1 MKAKEYLLRGLVT
14 LVAVAMVL
22 VLVSVVLGVST
33 PPGPPAR
40 GGSDLILIE
49 NLGIY
54 GELQRGPVPFPHQKH
69 TKALAAEGGGC
80 RTCHLPD
87 PVGGRL
93 LTRFKSLAARGLDQ
107 DRAVFHDNCLGCH
120 NQRRAR
126 DRKSGPVECG
136 QCHQFRPG
144 AAGAWK
150 RLDFDKSL
158 HYRHIQSQKN
168 DCGKCHH
175 QYDPKTR
182 KLAWAKGKE
191 GSCRYCH
198 GPRDQ
203 VRLVGGRRQRVI
215 SMKEAAHLSCLDCHR
230 RTIQAKG
237 KAGPLECAGCHS
249 AAGQAKIK
257 KLKKV
262 PRLKR
267 NQPQV
272 VLIRALPAGPSPG
285 PGQAPPAMNPVP
297 FDHEAHESYTAT
309 CRSCHHQDLA
319 SCTKKCHTPGG
330 DKRGGFV
337 TLSQAMHD
345 PRSRRS
351 CLGCHR
357 RRQERDRNCAGCHQG
372 ARFRPAAQKDLC
384 QRCHLRPP
392 EGLLPAKG
400 KDLAAALLARRQAAG
415 LLYPEQDI
423 PEVVEIKHLEKD
435 YQPVKLPHR
444 RIVKKLVRGMEASKL
459 AGYQHR
465 GPATVCQGCHHNSP
479 PAKKPPA
486 CASCHGRRA
495 SPGNLSMPVL
505 KAAYH
510 QQCMGCHRR
519 MGLSKPVAVACAQC
533 HQKKNQQAKAR

>member
-1 MKAKEYLLRGLVT
+1 MKTREYLLRGLVT

-22 VLVSVVLGVST
+22 VLVSGVLGVNT
-33 PPGPPAR
+33 PPGDSPG
-40 GGSDLILIE
+40 GGSDVIIIE
-49 NLGIY
+49 TLKVY
-54 GELQRGPVPFPHQKH
+54 GELDRGPVRFLHQKH
-69 TKALAAEGGGC
+69 TKALAAQKQDC
-80 RTCHLPD
+80 RTCHLTD
-87 PVGGRL
+87 PASGRM
-93 LTRFKSLAARGLDQ
+93 LTRFKSLAAQGLEK

-120 NQRRAR
+120 NQRRAQ
-126 DRKSGPVECG
+126 DLKSGPVECG
-136 QCHQFRPG
+136 QCHQFRPSP
-144 AAGAWK
+144 AGAWK

-158 HYRHIQSQKN
+158 HYRHVKSQKN

-175 QYDPKTR
+175 KYDPKAK
-182 KLAWAKGKE
+182 KLVWAKGRE

-198 GPRDQ
+198 GQKEQ
-203 VRLVGGRRQRVI
+203 VRLVGGTRQRVV

-230 RTIQAKG
+230 RTAQAKG

-257 KLKKV
+257 KLKDI
-262 PRLKR
+262 PRIKR
-267 NQPQV
+267 NQPEV
-272 VLIRALPAGPSPG
+272 VLIRALPAGGPAG

-297 FDHEAHESYTAT
+297 FDHKAHEGYTAS
-309 CRSCHHQDLA
+309 CRTCHHQDLA
-319 SCTKKCHTPGG
+319 SCAKKCHTLGG
-330 DKRGGFV
+330 DRKGGFV

-345 PRSRRS
+345 PQSQRS

-357 RRQERDRNCAGCHQG
+357 RRQQQDKNCAGCHQG
-372 ARFRPAAQKDLC
+372 ARFQPAAQKDLC

-392 EGLLPAKG
+392 DGPLPLKG
-400 KDLAAALLARRQAAG
+400 KALAAALLEQRQPAR

-444 RIVKKLVRGMEASKL
+444 RIVKKLVQGMEASKL

-465 GPATVCQGCHHNSP
+465 GPGTVCQSCHHNSP

-486 CASCHGRRA
+486 CASCHGRKA
-495 SPGNLSMPVL
+495 SPTNIFMPGL

-519 MGLSKPVAVACAQC
+519 MGLPKPVAVACAQC